1 MAININKVEMLII
14 YVVIGMQ
21 VSHIGF
27 KIYLYGK
34 ESYCYLYDIDAYVNG
49 MSQIDRRISLICDR
63 CHNDTAIL
71 RQYLKGN

>member
-1 MAININKVEMLII
+1 MIQFSEKEVSMTININKVEMLII
-14 YVVIGMQ
+14 YVVISMQ

-49 MSQIDRRISLICDR
+49 MSQID
-63 CHNDTAIL
+63 
-71 RQYLKGN
+71 

>member
-1 MAININKVEMLII
+1 MTININKVEMLII
-14 YVVIGMQ
+14 YVVNSMQ

-49 MSQIDRRISLICDR
+49 MSQID
-63 CHNDTAIL
+63 
-71 RQYLKGN
+71 